1 MTTPPD
7 NSSPSIPSSLRVLF
21 VDDQADM
28 RLMMQMMMQRRCYH
42 VETAGKA
49 REALDIAPDF
59 KPHVV
64 VSDIGMPGMNGLEM
78 MRELRDNEQMSP
90 FKAVALTG
98 YDTTDDQQQAR
109 EAGFDQC
116 FVKPI
121 DPDYLFAQIE
131 ELASTLADVDES

>member
-1 MTTPPD
+1 
-7 NSSPSIPSSLRVLF
+7 
-21 VDDQADM
+21 M
-28 RLMMQMMMQRRCYH
+28 RLMMQVMMQRRSYQ

-49 REALDIAPDF
+49 HEALAIAPDF

-64 VSDIGMPGMNGLEM
+64 VSDIGMPGMNGFEM
-78 MRELRDNEQMSP
+78 MRELRDNDQMSP

-98 YDTTDDQQQAR
+98 YDTTDNQQQAR

-131 ELASTLADVDES
+131 KLVLDLPKETI

>member
-1 MTTPPD
+1 MTT
-7 NSSPSIPSSLRVLF
+7 SPNTSLPSSLRVLF

-28 RLMMQMMMQRRCYH
+28 RLMMQVMMQRRSYQ

-49 REALDIAPDF
+49 HEALAIAPDF

-64 VSDIGMPGMNGLEM
+64 VSDIGMPGMNGFEM
-78 MRELRDNEQMSP
+78 MRELRDNDQMSP

-98 YDTTDDQQQAR
+98 YDTTDNQQQAR

-131 ELASTLADVDES
+131 KLVLDLPKETI

>member
-1 MTTPPD
+1 MTT
-7 NSSPSIPSSLRVLF
+7 SPNTSLPSSLRVLF

-28 RLMMQMMMQRRCYH
+28 RLMMQVMMQRRSYQ

-49 REALDIAPDF
+49 HEALAIAPDF

-64 VSDIGMPGMNGLEM
+64 VSDIGMPGMNGFEM
-78 MRELRDNEQMSP
+78 MRELRDNDQMSP

-98 YDTTDDQQQAR
+98 YDTTDNQQQAR

-131 ELASTLADVDES
+131 KLVLDLPKETS

>member
-1 MTTPPD
+1 MTTFSDKLQTP
-7 NSSPSIPSSLRVLF
+7 SLRVLF

-28 RLMMQMMMQRRCYH
+28 RLMMQVMMQRRCYE

-49 REALDIAPDF
+49 HDALKIAPDF

-78 MRELRDNEQMSP
+78 MRELRDDQRMSP

-98 YDTTDDQQQAR
+98 YDALDDVEMAR
-109 EAGFDQC
+109 EAGFDKC
-116 FVKPI
+116 FAKPI
-121 DPDYLFAQIE
+121 DPDYLFSQIE
-131 ELASTLADVDES
+131 KLASTLSEIEMRAE